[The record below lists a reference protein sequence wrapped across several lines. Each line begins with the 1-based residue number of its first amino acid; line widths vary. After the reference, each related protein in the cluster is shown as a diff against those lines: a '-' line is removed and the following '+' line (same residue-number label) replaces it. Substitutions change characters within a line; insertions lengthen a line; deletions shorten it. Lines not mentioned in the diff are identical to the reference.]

1 MIVVGGRTS
10 ANTTHLA
17 EILKNIT
24 KTAHIETEQEL
35 DNIQNL
41 IKESSTIGVTA
52 GASTPQDVIDN
63 VIKKIGE
70 YKK

>member
-1 MIVVGGRTS
+1 MIVVGGKTS

-17 EILKNIT
+17 EILNNIT
-24 KTAHIETEQEL
+24 KTVHIEIEQEL
-35 DNIQNL
+35 DDIQNL

-52 GASTPQDVIDN
+52 GASTPQDLIDN